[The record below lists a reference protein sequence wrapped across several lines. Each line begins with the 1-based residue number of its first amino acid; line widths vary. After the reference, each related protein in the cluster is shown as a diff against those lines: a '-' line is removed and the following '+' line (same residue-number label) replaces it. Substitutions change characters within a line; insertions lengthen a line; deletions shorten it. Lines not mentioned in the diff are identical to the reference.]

1 MCIACDEKE
10 LVDNVEEEEAKNTI
24 LFLPFSIFAK
34 VRLDHTTRTLS
45 FGSDLNYCTREDAP
59 LGPQLQSMPSE
70 QIRNQLTAMSSA
82 LAKALA
88 VIKPPHLM
96 VSHLKS
102 YKNLDKA
109 YILMNVFSQMYVLLS
124 FFQLSGSQFFVLLK
138 KSFLKALS

>member
-1 MCIACDEKE
+1 MVIGRATEK
-10 LVDNVEEEEAKNTI
+10 
-24 LFLPFSIFAK
+24 LFNKKYNPFSSFFSVFAK

-88 VIKPPHLM
+88 VIKPLHLM
-96 VSHLKS
+96 VSRLKS
-102 YKNLDKA
+102 
-109 YILMNVFSQMYVLLS
+109 
-124 FFQLSGSQFFVLLK
+124 
-138 KSFLKALS
+138 

>member
-1 MCIACDEKE
+1 MVVIGRAAEK
-10 LVDNVEEEEAKNTI
+10 
-24 LFLPFSIFAK
+24 LFNKKYNPFSSFFSVFVK

-96 VSHLKS
+96 VSRLKS
-102 YKNLDKA
+102 
-109 YILMNVFSQMYVLLS
+109 
-124 FFQLSGSQFFVLLK
+124 
-138 KSFLKALS
+138 

>member
-1 MCIACDEKE
+1 M
-10 LVDNVEEEEAKNTI
+10 
-24 LFLPFSIFAK
+24 
-34 VRLDHTTRTLS
+34 S

-96 VSHLKS
+96 VSHLKA
-102 YKNLDKA
+102 YENVDKA
-109 YILMNVFSQMYVLLS
+109 YILMNVFSQLYILLS
-124 FFQLSGSQFFVLLK
+124 FFFSLVVVSYLCF
-138 KSFLKALS
+138 